1 MKQLTAR
8 QAEILQFIRDTLDL
22 TGMPPTR
29 SEIAEHFGFSS
40 TFAVGKHLQALAKKQ
55 AIELLPGLS
64 RGIRLPAEEQEQIS
78 GTPIVGRVAAGNP
91 ILAEEYIEDYFEVD
105 PRLFQPQA
113 DYLLRVHGM
122 SMKDAGILD
131 GDLVAVHKTLEARN
145 GQIIVARLDGEVTVK
160 RFLRTPENIQLLPEN
175 ADFQPIVVDGSNED
189 FCIEGLVVGSIRRG
203 HLA

>member
-8 QAEILQFIRDTLDL
+8 QAEILTFIRDTLDR

-40 TFAVGKHLQALAKKQ
+40 TFAVGKHLQALEKKQ

-64 RGIRLPAEEQEQIS
+64 RGIRLPVDEQAAS
-78 GTPIVGRVAAGNP
+78 GTPIVGRVAAGDP
-91 ILAEEYIEDYFEVD
+91 ILAEEYIEDYFDVD
-105 PRLFQPQA
+105 PRLFRPQA

-131 GDLVAVHKTLEARN
+131 GDLVAVHKTPEAKD
-145 GQIIVARLDGEVTVK
+145 GQIVVARFNGEVTVK
-160 RFLRTPENIQLLPEN
+160 RFLRTAKNIQLLPEN
-175 ADFQPIVVDGSNED
+175 ADFQPIIVDESNED

-203 HLA
+203 HLP